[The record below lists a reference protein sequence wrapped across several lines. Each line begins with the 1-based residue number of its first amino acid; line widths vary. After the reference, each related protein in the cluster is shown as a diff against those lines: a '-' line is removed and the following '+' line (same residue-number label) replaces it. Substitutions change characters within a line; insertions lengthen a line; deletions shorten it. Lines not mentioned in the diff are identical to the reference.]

1 MGLNQSA
8 LSSLVSWQ
16 VKSLSSIK
24 YNGMKAESMK
34 RRSAPEPNLAQTSF
48 FKNILSVMQEKKVL
62 LLSNV

>member
-34 RRSAPEPNLAQTSF
+34 RRSAPEPNLAQASF